1 MQWKPIDI
9 EDREILEGFFRSE
22 ELSVSD
28 FSFTNL
34 YLWHFSRSIS
44 YAIIE
49 DILCIKTQYHGE
61 HPFLFFPLGKGEKR
75 GVIERL
81 IECFESRAIPFTMR
95 SLGEEMKDELERLM
109 PEKFEFIYNR
119 DRSDYVYL
127 IEELI
132 ELKGRKFHKK
142 KNHLNRFFELYPD
155 FSYESLS
162 MENVDELLEAWK
174 LWFGRIADEANEG
187 LKNEYIGIVETLKH
201 FGKMS
206 YKGGILR
213 VKGKIVAFTLGEQL
227 NSDTV
232 VVHIEKADTEY
243 HGAYQ
248 AINQQF
254 LVNEWS
260 HLTYVNREEDLGIEG
275 LRRAK
280 LSYQP
285 SHLIDKYNAILK
297 PQN

>member
-1 MQWKPIDI
+1 MWKPLDI
-9 EDREILEGFFRSE
+9 EDREIFERYFIYADSPI
-22 ELSVSD
+22 SD

-44 YAIIE
+44 YAIIN
-49 DILCIKTQYHGE
+49 DCLCIKTQYHGE
-61 HPFLFFPLGKGEKR
+61 NPFLFFPLGNGDKKAALGH
-75 GVIERL
+75 VM
-81 IECFESRAIPFTMR
+81 ECFESRAIPFSMR
-95 SLGEEMKDELERLM
+95 SLSKEAKDELENMM
-109 PEKFEFIYNR
+109 PGKFEIIHNR

-127 IEELI
+127 VEELI

-142 KNHLNRFFELYPD
+142 KNHLNRFFELHPD
-155 FSYESLS
+155 FTYESLGH
-162 MENVDELLEAWK
+162 ENVSELLEAWK
-174 LWFGRIADEANEG
+174 LWFGRTVDEANDG

-201 FGKMS
+201 FNEMS

-213 VKGKIVAFTLGEQL
+213 VDGKIIAFTLGEQL

-232 VVHIEKADTEY
+232 VIHIEKADTEY

-254 LVNEWS
+254 LAHEWS
-260 HLTYVNREEDLGIEG
+260 ALKYVNREEDLGIEG

-285 SHLIDKYNAILK
+285 CHLVDKYNATLIS
-297 PQN
+297 

>member
-9 EDREILEGFFRSE
+9 EDREILEGFFRAQE
-22 ELSVSD
+22 IAVSD

-44 YAIIE
+44 YAVIE
-49 DILCIKTQYHGE
+49 GVLCIKVQYHGE
-61 HPFLFFPLGKGEKR
+61 HPFLFFPLGKGDKR
-75 GVIERL
+75 AALTRVM
-81 IECFESRAIPFTMR
+81 ECFESRGIPFSLR
-95 SLGEEMKDELERLM
+95 SLGEEMKQELEELFPSR
-109 PEKFEFIYNR
+109 FEFIHNR
-119 DRSDYVYL
+119 DRSDYLYL
-127 IEELI
+127 VEELI

-162 MENVDELLEAWK
+162 LENQEELLEAWK
-174 LWFGRIADEANEG
+174 LWFGRIADGANEG
-187 LKNEYIGIVETLKH
+187 LKNEYIGIVETLKQ

-213 VKGKIVAFTLGEQL
+213 IKGKIVAFSLGERL

-243 HGAYQ
+243 HGTYQ

-254 LVNEWS
+254 LANEWS
-260 HLTYVNREEDLGIEG
+260 HLKFVNREEDLGIEG

-285 SHLIDKYNAILK
+285 CALVDKYNAILR
-297 PQN
+297 

>member
-9 EDREILEGFFRSE
+9 EDRAILERYFSAQD
-22 ELSVSD
+22 LHVSD

-44 YAIIE
+44 YAIV
-49 DILCIKTQYHGE
+49 DGLLCIKTQYHGE
-61 HPFLFFPLGKGEKR
+61 QPFLFYPLGQGDKR
-75 GVIERL
+75 AVIEQLMER
-81 IECFESRAIPFTMR
+81 FDSHAIPFSFR
-95 SLGEEMKDELERLM
+95 SLNLKMTQELERLF
-109 PEKFEFIYNR
+109 PARFEFIHNR
-119 DRSDYVYL
+119 DRSDYIYAV
-127 IEELI
+127 EELI

-142 KNHLNRFFELYPD
+142 KNHLNRFFELYPN
-155 FSYESLS
+155 FSYENLS
-162 MENVDELLEAWK
+162 SENVEELLEAWK
-174 LWFGRIADEANEG
+174 LWFGRIADEADEG
-187 LKNEYIGIVETLKH
+187 LKNEYIGIVETLKQ
-201 FGKMS
+201 FDNMS

-213 VKGKIVAFTLGEQL
+213 VEGKIVAFTLGEQL
-227 NSDTV
+227 DSDSV

-254 LVNEWS
+254 LANEWQ
-260 HLTYVNREEDLGIEG
+260 HLKYVNREEDLGIEG

-285 SHLIDKYNAILK
+285 VSFVDKYNAILK
-297 PQN
+297 

>member
-9 EDREILEGFFRSE
+9 EDRAILERYFSAQD
-22 ELSVSD
+22 LHVSD

-44 YAIIE
+44 YAIV
-49 DILCIKTQYHGE
+49 DGLLCIKTQYHGE
-61 HPFLFFPLGKGEKR
+61 QPFLFYPLGQGDKR
-75 GVIERL
+75 AVIEQLMER
-81 IECFESRAIPFTMR
+81 FDSHAIPFSFR
-95 SLGEEMKDELERLM
+95 SLNLKMTQELERLF
-109 PEKFEFIYNR
+109 PARFEFIHNR
-119 DRSDYVYL
+119 DRSDYIYAV
-127 IEELI
+127 EELI

-142 KNHLNRFFELYPD
+142 KNHLNRFFELYPN
-155 FSYESLS
+155 FSYENLS
-162 MENVDELLEAWK
+162 SENVEELLEAWK
-174 LWFGRIADEANEG
+174 LWFGRIADEADEG
-187 LKNEYIGIVETLKH
+187 LKNEYIGIVETLKQ
-201 FGKMS
+201 FDNMS

-213 VKGKIVAFTLGEQL
+213 VEGKIVAFTFGEQL
-227 NSDTV
+227 DSDSV

-254 LVNEWS
+254 LANEWQ
-260 HLTYVNREEDLGIEG
+260 HLKYVNREEDLGIEG

-285 SHLIDKYNAILK
+285 VSFVDKYNAILK
-297 PQN
+297 

>member
-9 EDREILEGFFRSE
+9 EDRAILERYFSAQD
-22 ELSVSD
+22 LHVSD

-44 YAIIE
+44 YAIV
-49 DILCIKTQYHGE
+49 DGLLCIKTQYHGE
-61 HPFLFFPLGKGEKR
+61 QPFLFYPLGQGDLEA
-75 GVIERL
+75 VIGQLMER
-81 IECFESRAIPFTMR
+81 FDSHAIPFSFR
-95 SLGEEMKDELERLM
+95 SLNLKMTQELEQLFPAR
-109 PEKFEFIYNR
+109 FEFIHNR
-119 DRSDYVYL
+119 DRSDYIYAV
-127 IEELI
+127 EELI

-142 KNHLNRFFELYPD
+142 KNHLNRFFELYPN
-155 FSYESLS
+155 FSYENLS
-162 MENVDELLEAWK
+162 SENVEELLEAWK
-174 LWFGRIADEANEG
+174 LWFGRIADEADEG
-187 LKNEYIGIVETLKH
+187 LKNEYIGIVETLKQ
-201 FGKMS
+201 FDNMS

-213 VKGKIVAFTLGEQL
+213 VEGKIVAFTFGEQL
-227 NSDTV
+227 DSDSV

-254 LVNEWS
+254 LANEWQ
-260 HLTYVNREEDLGIEG
+260 HLKYVNREEDLGIEG

-285 SHLIDKYNAILK
+285 VSFVDKYNAILK
-297 PQN
+297 